1 MQVILLSSLVTATGT
16 VESTPNALRTYQATV
31 VGTGTV
37 TATVI
42 IEGTNDQITYLPIGT
57 ITLTGT
63 TSNSDGFASSAPWAS
78 VRARITAISGTGALC
93 TVSMGY

>member
-1 MQVILLSSLVTATGT
+1 MQLILLQSLVTAT
-16 VESTPNALRTYQATV
+16 STAEALPAANRTFQATV
-31 VGTGTV
+31 VGTGAV

-42 IEGTNDQITYLPIGT
+42 IEATNDQVLYLTLGT
-57 ITLTGT
+57 ITLSGT
-63 TSNSDGFASSAPWAS
+63 TSATDGFASMAPWAG